1 MSAIKLGIVDNLTV
15 YGGIPSDFADSWA
28 CLEDCHADF
37 FDDADGVTDKASFER
52 WARAS
57 VVDVAAARDAG
68 GVMRC
73 VAYIVREGARGAC
86 FHGYCDN
93 DYRTPALSL
102 PCAALAIKYF
112 MTAHWLERLSVLGR
126 WANRVGRMYA
136 MRQGFTIE
144 GRLRKFMH
152 HRGQHVDAYYGS
164 ILREEV

>member
-1 MSAIKLGIVDNLTV
+1 MNVIKLGEVDGLTV
-15 YGGIPSDFADSWA
+15 YGGIPSDFADSWD
-28 CLEDCHADF
+28 CLEDCHQDF
-37 FDDADGVTDKASFER
+37 FGDDDRVTDRESFKRFAKER
-52 WARAS
+52 I
-57 VVDVAAARDAG
+57 VDVSFARDEAG
-68 GVMRC
+68 VIRC

-86 FHGYCDN
+86 FHGYCSK
-93 DYRTPALSL
+93 DYRTPAISL
-102 PCAALAIKYF
+102 PCAALAIRYF
-112 MTAHWLERLSVLGR
+112 LTAHWLPRLSVLGR